1 MKRPLWPVFGVFALI
16 FLLQIEV
23 RLEAQAPVI
32 SEFLA
37 ANQTGL
43 RDSDGDWSD
52 WIEIYN
58 PGQAEVSLADWHL
71 SDDPDDLMR
80 WKFPPVTIP
89 GQGFLLV
96 FASGKDRSAANAEL
110 HTNFKLTQDG
120 EFLALTM
127 PDGTVA
133 SAFTPTF
140 PAQIQDLSYG
150 LSMRQ
155 ETVRLMATN
164 SVGRMFVPVDNR
176 FSHSWTQPTF
186 DDSTWNSVSM
196 AVGHELPLPDS
207 GLPPAP
213 IESLA
218 DLSEPGDVI
227 LATSANSP
235 ANEGVENVIDNNPN
249 TKYLNRDKQNS
260 GFTVRLGAGLS
271 VIRALRLTSANDAPD
286 RDPTSFLL
294 SGSVDGRTFS
304 EIARGTVPRFSG
316 RFVAVVVSFANTTAY
331 SHYQLLF
338 PTVQNAGAAVAMQIA
353 EVEFLGQAGA
363 PPPTLREL
371 IATDVESSVFRH
383 ASSLYL
389 RLPFFVPQKQAYEN
403 IALRVRYADG
413 FVAWLN
419 GIPVARANAPATVAF
434 DSVAITNRPVTS
446 AVLEQRFDL
455 SPYADLIHEGGNL
468 LAIQALN
475 DTISGPEFFFQAQL
489 GDSRVELG
497 EPRHLDSPTPGT
509 LNTVPILGW
518 VEEPVSDHERGFYE
532 IAFDAALS
540 SATPGATIRY
550 TRDGTAP
557 SPANG
562 TVYTSPI
569 RISRTTVLR
578 AAAFRDGWRSSRVST
593 HTYLFL
599 NDIISQNLNQA
610 LGAGFPTDW
619 NGQAADYGL
628 DSRVVNPSG
637 GDNFGGK
644 YTRSFKEDLKSLP
657 TLSIVMATE
666 DLFGRTGIYSNPN
679 NRGAAWERPASVE
692 LIRPGRQDGFQVNAG
707 VRIQG
712 GAFRRFDLTLKKS
725 FRLAFRDEYGA
736 AKLRYPLF
744 GADATDKFD
753 NIVLRA
759 NSNDAWPYASG
770 SVLYVRDAFAMETV
784 RSMGGVSSHTTFMH
798 LYLNGQYWG
807 LYNPVERPDAAFSAT
822 YYGGNNNS
830 WDAINQDSVPDGNY
844 DAWNRLLAQL
854 NQDFSQSAPYQRLQG
869 NNPDGTRNP
878 EYEDLLDVGNM
889 IDYLILNFYVGNADW
904 PGRNWWAGRDR
915 DNGDGFKFYPW
926 DTETALGLTDVN
938 YDCTGVNSAVARP
951 YAAVR
956 ANPAFRRD
964 FGDRVFKHF
973 SKGGTLYVN
982 PDKPAWDPTHPENN
996 QPAARLAA
1004 LANQIDRAMVGES
1017 ARWGDQLRTTPFTRD
1032 EHWEK
1037 ARDNLLAN
1045 YFPRRSAIVLD
1056 QFRRAGLY
1064 PRIDP
1069 PAMNHPGGTVE
1080 PGFQLTLLSSKGDIF
1095 YTLDGT
1101 DPGSPVNVEELSRTS
1116 LISRDAAKRVFI
1128 PSSSNGGQS
1137 LGSAWQGGRE
1147 PFDDSNWT
1155 AGNGGVGYDQ
1165 QASYLPLIQT
1175 DVRSAMEAKNT
1186 SAFVRIPFQLDTA
1199 ALTRLNTL
1207 VLRMQYDDGFI
1218 AYLNGV
1224 QIASANAPGS
1234 PAWNS
1239 TATAANS
1246 DASAV
1251 VFRDIRIDAALNT
1264 LKSGGNL
1271 LAIHGLNVS
1280 GTSSDFLVAAEL
1292 VASERRITSAA
1303 TDAIAYKGPI
1313 AINDLVTIKTRV
1325 FDGEEWSALN
1335 QATFSPGTPS
1345 LTVSELHYHPADP
1358 TDTEI
1363 AAGFVDANDFEFIEL
1378 FNNGSVTYDL
1388 AGAAF
1393 VAGIDFDFS
1402 QSSSITRLAP
1412 GQHLLIVRNLAAFEL
1427 RYGPGLPVAGE
1438 YSGRLDNA
1446 GERIELVGSNQQ
1458 VVLSFSYSPM
1468 APWPSQADGKG
1479 SSLELVAPPAPI
1491 TEPGSWQAST
1501 LPGGS
1506 PGQAAGNPLLVIGE
1520 IGVASGQLRFTF
1532 NGIAGLG
1539 YTVHSKDA
1547 LSSGTWEV
1555 LEQAAPLAA
1564 SQQIEVRV
1572 PLGTSPVTR
1581 FYRVSIP

>member
-1 MKRPLWPVFGVFALI
+1 M
-16 FLLQIEV
+16 
-23 RLEAQAPVI
+23 
-32 SEFLA
+32 
-37 ANQTGL
+37 
-43 RDSDGDWSD
+43 
-52 WIEIYN
+52 
-58 PGQAEVSLADWHL
+58 
-71 SDDPDDLMR
+71 
-80 WKFPPVTIP
+80 
-89 GQGFLLV
+89 
-96 FASGKDRSAANAEL
+96 
-110 HTNFKLTQDG
+110 
-120 EFLALTM
+120 
-127 PDGTVA
+127 
-133 SAFTPTF
+133 
-140 PAQIQDLSYG
+140 
-150 LSMRQ
+150 
-155 ETVRLMATN
+155 
-164 SVGRMFVPVDNR
+164 
-176 FSHSWTQPTF
+176 
-186 DDSTWNSVSM
+186 
-196 AVGHELPLPDS
+196 
-207 GLPPAP
+207 
-213 IESLA
+213 
-218 DLSEPGDVI
+218 
-227 LATSANSP
+227 
-235 ANEGVENVIDNNPN
+235 
-249 TKYLNRDKQNS
+249 
-260 GFTVRLGAGLS
+260 
-271 VIRALRLTSANDAPD
+271 
-286 RDPTSFLL
+286 
-294 SGSVDGRTFS
+294 
-304 EIARGTVPRFSG
+304 
-316 RFVAVVVSFANTTAY
+316 
-331 SHYQLLF
+331 
-338 PTVQNAGAAVAMQIA
+338 
-353 EVEFLGQAGA
+353 
-363 PPPTLREL
+363 
-371 IATDVESSVFRH
+371 
-383 ASSLYL
+383 
-389 RLPFFVPQKQAYEN
+389 
-403 IALRVRYADG
+403 
-413 FVAWLN
+413 
-419 GIPVARANAPATVAF
+419 
-434 DSVAITNRPVTS
+434 
-446 AVLEQRFDL
+446 
-455 SPYADLIHEGGNL
+455 
-468 LAIQALN
+468 
-475 DTISGPEFFFQAQL
+475 
-489 GDSRVELG
+489 
-497 EPRHLDSPTPGT
+497 
-509 LNTVPILGW
+509 
-518 VEEPVSDHERGFYE
+518 
-532 IAFDAALS
+532 
-540 SATPGATIRY
+540 
-550 TRDGTAP
+550 
-557 SPANG
+557 
-562 TVYTSPI
+562 
-569 RISRTTVLR
+569 
-578 AAAFRDGWRSSRVST
+578 
-593 HTYLFL
+593 
-599 NDIISQNLNQA
+599 
-610 LGAGFPTDW
+610 
-619 NGQAADYGL
+619 
-628 DSRVVNPSG
+628 
-637 GDNFGGK
+637 
-644 YTRSFKEDLKSLP
+644 
-657 TLSIVMATE
+657 
-666 DLFGRTGIYSNPN
+666 
-679 NRGAAWERPASVE
+679 
-692 LIRPGRQDGFQVNAG
+692 
-707 VRIQG
+707 
-712 GAFRRFDLTLKKS
+712 
-725 FRLAFRDEYGA
+725 
-736 AKLRYPLF
+736 
-744 GADATDKFD
+744 
-753 NIVLRA
+753 
-759 NSNDAWPYASG
+759 
-770 SVLYVRDAFAMETV
+770 
-784 RSMGGVSSHTTFMH
+784 
-798 LYLNGQYWG
+798 
-807 LYNPVERPDAAFSAT
+807 
-822 YYGGNNNS
+822 
-830 WDAINQDSVPDGNY
+830 
-844 DAWNRLLAQL
+844 
-854 NQDFSQSAPYQRLQG
+854 
-869 NNPDGTRNP
+869 
-878 EYEDLLDVGNM
+878 
-889 IDYLILNFYVGNADW
+889 
-904 PGRNWWAGRDR
+904 
-915 DNGDGFKFYPW
+915 
-926 DTETALGLTDVN
+926 
-938 YDCTGVNSAVARP
+938 
-951 YAAVR
+951 
-956 ANPAFRRD
+956 
-964 FGDRVFKHF
+964 
-973 SKGGTLYVN
+973 
-982 PDKPAWDPTHPENN
+982 
-996 QPAARLAA
+996 
-1004 LANQIDRAMVGES
+1004 
-1017 ARWGDQLRTTPFTRD
+1017 
-1032 EHWEK
+1032 
-1037 ARDNLLAN
+1037 
-1045 YFPRRSAIVLD
+1045 
-1056 QFRRAGLY
+1056 
-1064 PRIDP
+1064 
-1069 PAMNHPGGTVE
+1069 
-1080 PGFQLTLLSSKGDIF
+1080 
-1095 YTLDGT
+1095 
-1101 DPGSPVNVEELSRTS
+1101 NVEELSRTS